1 MSDTLS
7 HNKDI
12 DRVAVSMGAAPAHYC
27 LVRPMTNGGDCYGEL
42 MVDCKDYNTVMKV
55 IPGVRKKLREEYPDA
70 YIRIRKYN
78 FSITSSHTVEVEFA
92 GPDPAVLRQLSA
104 KAEAIMRKCPYVDP
118 YSVENNWKAMGKS
131 VVVNYNE
138 NDAQRAGIS
147 RSDIGNALNAAGDG
161 MTVGVLTDQDNMVMI
176 NLQMRNA
183 DGSRIEDLNTIPVW
197 STLNLNVDNSDMMG
211 LMTGATSADKLEDKM
226 TRSTLLSSV
235 SGKTSIGTDEQVIL
249 RYNGRRVIEAE
260 CDPNFNID
268 AATPAKIVQEITEDI
283 ENIPLPEGYSM
294 RWVGEGEIQ
303 GEAIGNLMAY
313 TPVIFMLILVVLL
326 LLFNKWRKVVMILL
340 CVPFV
345 FVGIT
350 PALLFTNT
358 PFTFMAVLG
367 MLGLVGMMI
376 KNAIVLVDEI
386 TRLIDVE
393 KMHPYNA
400 IVTATI
406 SRVRPV
412 LMASLTTIVGM
423 LPLLGDPM
431 YKSMA
436 LTIMGG
442 LTMGTLVTLVLLPL
456 FYASFFRIKK
466 PTE

>member
-1 MSDTLS
+1 
-7 HNKDI
+7 
-12 DRVAVSMGAAPAHYC
+12 
-27 LVRPMTNGGDCYGEL
+27 
-42 MVDCKDYNTVMKV
+42 
-55 IPGVRKKLREEYPDA
+55 
-70 YIRIRKYN
+70 
-78 FSITSSHTVEVEFA
+78 
-92 GPDPAVLRQLSA
+92 
-104 KAEAIMRKCPYVDP
+104 
-118 YSVENNWKAMGKS
+118 
-131 VVVNYNE
+131 
-138 NDAQRAGIS
+138 
-147 RSDIGNALNAAGDG
+147 
-161 MTVGVLTDQDNMVMI
+161 
-176 NLQMRNA
+176 
-183 DGSRIEDLNTIPVW
+183 
-197 STLNLNVDNSDMMG
+197 
-211 LMTGATSADKLEDKM
+211 MTGATSADKLEDKM